1 MRLISGAFLVGIVLF
16 HSLADWPEHWWG
28 WGLPIALWIAVAV
41 PKLQLPAWVGV
52 GFCWALLANTPL
64 QDSWFTGLES
74 TDLQV
79 TGWVDAIPEP
89 LYRRTRFYLEVDQ
102 LYHQNQRISLTGRLR
117 LYWYDNPPVLQ
128 VGDQW
133 SLTVRLRKPRGLAN
147 PGGFDYERWLF
158 VNDIVAQGYV
168 RAWPKPQRLAESA
181 RYPVDRFRQRLAE
194 QIARVLNGNAYTGI
208 VTALAIGERQGIS
221 DVQWQ
226 LLSQTGTGHLIAIS
240 GLHVGLIAGLIFA
253 GARYGWSRS
262 TVLVKRWPA
271 SKAAAIAALLGA
283 AGYAL
288 LAGMAL
294 PTQRA
299 LIMLTVVLLAVLGQ
313 RPIVPSRV
321 LALALLGVLI
331 VDPNA
336 PLSGGFW
343 LSFGAV
349 AVIFY
354 TLTGRRPSNQP
365 LRTWLTLQCSITL
378 ALLPAVLILFQQLP
392 VLSPVANLIAI
403 PWASV
408 TVIPLTL
415 LAVLMGFVSET
426 AQAGLLQLAAL
437 TMDWLWAFLSWLGEL
452 PGTKQVMPSPP
463 LWTLLFSVPGLIL
476 LLAPKGMPGRWLGG
490 VLCLPLICFSQPVPE
505 FGEVWFTLLDVGEGL
520 SAVVRTTNH
529 TLVYDTGPRRG
540 LSFDAGR
547 VALVPFLRQQGVKE
561 VDTLLISHAD
571 NAHMGGTRALLE
583 QFAVQRILTS
593 SPLDVPV
600 QDAKSCQAGMSWIW
614 DQVRFRMLHPPAQG
628 GFSGDNGSCVLLV
641 EAAGGRILL
650 PGDIETPAEMALVN
664 TYGDELKAQ
673 ILVAPHHGTRSLP
686 LPLFVK
692 TVQPDYVLFST
703 GYQSRAKPSKAE
715 RRAFYEAQGAV
726 VLDTV
731 EEGAITFRLRDLGE
745 LFPESYRRQSRRY
758 WHSL

>member
-1 MRLISGAFLVGIVLF
+1 
-16 HSLADWPEHWWG
+16 
-28 WGLPIALWIAVAV
+28 
-41 PKLQLPAWVGV
+41 
-52 GFCWALLANTPL
+52 LLASTPL
-64 QDSWFTGLES
+64 QDSWLTGLES

-102 LYHQNQRISLTGRLR
+102 LYHQNQRIPLTGRLR

-158 VNDIVAQGYV
+158 VNGIVAQGYV
-168 RAWPKPQRLAESA
+168 RPWPKPQRLAEA
-181 RYPVDRFRQRLAE
+181 VRYPVDRFRQRLAE
-194 QIARVLNGNAYTGI
+194 RIARELNGNAYTGI
-208 VTALAIGERQGIS
+208 ITALAIGERQGIS
-221 DVQWQ
+221 NAQWQ

-253 GARYGWSRS
+253 GARYVWSRS
-262 TVLVKRWPA
+262 TTLVKRWPA
-271 SKAAAIAALLGA
+271 SKAAALAALLGA
-283 AGYAL
+283 IGYAL

-299 LIMLTVVLLAVLGQ
+299 LIMLTIVLISVLGQ

-354 TLTGRRPSNQP
+354 TLTGRRPMNRP
-365 LRTWLTLQCSITL
+365 LHSWLTLQCSITL

-415 LAVLMGFVSET
+415 LAVLAGFVSET

-437 TMDWLWAFLSWLGEL
+437 TMDWLWSFLSWLGEL
-452 PGTKQVMPSPP
+452 PGIKQIMPSPP
-463 LWTLLFSVPGLIL
+463 LWTLLFCVPGLVL

-490 VLCLPLICFSQPVPE
+490 VLCLPLLCFPRPVPAP
-505 FGEVWFTLLDVGEGL
+505 GEVWFTLLDVGDGL
-520 SAVVRTTNH
+520 SAVVRTANH
-529 TLVYDTGPRRG
+529 KLVYDTGPRRG
-540 LSFDAGR
+540 SSFDAGR
-547 VALVPFLRQQGVKE
+547 VALVPFLRQQGVTE

-571 NAHMGGTRALLE
+571 NAHQGGTRALLE

-600 QDAKSCQAGMSWIW
+600 QGAKPCQAGMTWVW
-614 DQVRFRMLHPPAQG
+614 DQVRFGILHPPAQG
-628 GFSGDNGSCVLLV
+628 SFSDDEASCVLLV

-650 PGDIETPAEMALVN
+650 PGDIEASAKTALVKA
-664 TYGDELKAQ
+664 YGDDLKAQ
-673 ILVAPHHGTRSLP
+673 ILVAPHHGTRSLSS
-686 LPLFVK
+686 PLFVN

-703 GYQSRAKPSKAE
+703 GYQSRSKPSKLE
-715 RRAFYEAQGAV
+715 RRVFYETQGAT

-731 EEGAITFRLRDLGE
+731 DEGAITFRLGSSGE
-745 LFPESYRRQSRRY
+745 LFPESYRRQFRRY